1 MRIVKIILDVHIIF
15 LAQMDMTIVSNLEKK
30 ILVLF
35 R

>member
-15 LAQMDMTIVSNLEKK
+15 LAQMDMTIVSNLKK